1 MDNFLNGYQVTKLNQ
16 DQINDLNSPVSP
28 KEIEAV
34 INCLPNKQ
42 TNKTKKEPRTR
53 WV

>member
-1 MDNFLNGYQVTKLNQ
+1 MLNQ
-16 DQINDLNSPVSP
+16 DQVNDINSPVSP

-34 INCLPNKQ
+34 INNLPNKQ
-42 TNKTKKEPRTR
+42 TNKQKKQPRTR